1 MEFNENIEYRTLGE
15 RKDSFVRRS
24 PPFQSCPDHHKIF
37 APLLILV
44 MQTTLAHSSQK
55 RKEV

>member
-24 PPFQSCPDHHKIF
+24 PPFQSCPDHKFF
-37 APLLILV
+37 ATLLILV